1 MNGRLVVRGGH
12 QDGFVRRDLHAQHRW
27 SVEVGEEDQHVVLIL
42 VAFDVLEQRRAPGP
56 LLFEPLDFL
65 VARVRV
71 VEDPLGVAVER
82 VNVPG
87 ARVGK
92 TTHRDA
98 AHAIRALRVVV
109 LPGDVVLRA
118 GGQHFDVM
126 PGCEPFGNQ
135 PAVIL
140 GTAENLGAVTLH
152 DKRNLQ
158 RRLIAQGSG
167 FKAGQPATMSE
178 SRFSI
183 RAGAKSAS
191 LPPLSLDHPIA
202 NWSIVHEHAEHFGG
216 EFEIFGFEQ
225 HTGAAERLRNGPRGI
240 GQDRNI
246 GGHRLYQRN
255 TKSLMLA
262 ERDIYV
268 RPPVKRRQVFVGHR
282 TGEPEPIRQHAK
294 L

>member
-12 QDGFVRRDLHAQHRW
+12 QDGFVGRDPHSQHRW

-42 VAFDVLEQRRAPGP
+42 VAFDVLEQRWAPGP
-56 LLFEPLDFL
+56 LLLEPLDFL

-82 VNVPG
+82 VNVSG

-92 TTHRDA
+92 TTDRDA
-98 AHAIRALRVVV
+98 AHAIRSFRVVV

-126 PGCEPFGNQ
+126 PGCEPFGDQ

-140 GTAENLGAVTLH
+140 RAAENLGAVTLH

-158 RRLIAQGSG
+158 RRLISGLRAQGSG
-167 FKAGQPATMSE
+167 LRAQGSGLKAQDSRPATISG

-183 RAGAKSAS
+183 RAGAKSTS
-191 LPPLSLDHPIA
+191 L
-202 NWSIVHEHAEHFGG
+202 
-216 EFEIFGFEQ
+216 
-225 HTGAAERLRNGPRGI
+225 
-240 GQDRNI
+240 
-246 GGHRLYQRN
+246 
-255 TKSLMLA
+255 
-262 ERDIYV
+262 
-268 RPPVKRRQVFVGHR
+268 RRCPSSTRSR
-282 TGEPEPIRQHAK
+282 TGRSYTSMPSISAASSRSLGSNSTPAPPSVSGTAPAA
-294 L
+294 